1 MGRLSDLEAQ
11 ALDALKM
18 GRFEDAQKAANDA
31 LNMGRFGELEKHWD
45 TVNKLKRSNRDE
57 VIDFVAE
64 NSYINGHSFKS
75 LYGED
80 YSQWFNDTMTE
91 FDQLEK
97 ELSMT
102 TLGDMWSLKR
112 RNKNLQVAG
121 SSREPYMSSSSSY
134 NYYDDYSYSNDYY
147 SNDYYSND
155 YSSSSYYEDEP
166 SAFEEAMEKAGE
178 KLGESVI
185 EWGFD
190 KDVVDQWLNN
200 KESAWTDLMYEQDKQ
215 STEMAQNDIKEAA
228 AYMKGIFDNMVT
240 DLKEKSTEAQSQIS
254 DELDSKV

>member
-1 MGRLSDLEAQ
+1 LSDKYGGQAVLTAQRDISALENKARDALNMGRLSDLEAQ

-18 GRFEDAQKAANDA
+18 GRFEEAQKAANDA
-31 LNMGRFGELEKHWD
+31 LNMGRFGDLEKHLD

-57 VIDFVAE
+57 VIEFVAE

-102 TLGDMWSLKR
+102 TLGDIWSMKR

-121 SSREPYMSSSSSY
+121 SSREPYMSSSSSLNYEDDWYFNSNPYY
-134 NYYDDYSYSNDYY
+134 NSDDYYNSYSYDYY
-147 SNDYYSND
+147 ND
-155 YSSSSYYEDEP
+155 
-166 SAFEEAMEKAGE
+166 
-178 KLGESVI
+178 
-185 EWGFD
+185 
-190 KDVVDQWLNN
+190 
-200 KESAWTDLMYEQDKQ
+200 
-215 STEMAQNDIKEAA
+215 
-228 AYMKGIFDNMVT
+228 
-240 DLKEKSTEAQSQIS
+240 
-254 DELDSKV
+254 